1 MLYTKIRDV
10 KDPTGNRKEDAGFD
24 FFVPNDFNNGQPY
37 VLRMNEQVNIPSG
50 IKTKFKNNQYIQMM
64 NKSGVAL
71 KKGLVFGACVIDSGY
86 RGEIHLNM
94 FKVVKGTEDIRVR
107 RKGFLG
113 WLGFKE
119 WATVIN
125 PGDKIIQGIMINIS
139 NESAKYISNKD
150 VQNFDYT
157 EGLYYPVVDEVDWN
171 EYVRSMGGMVI
182 EVEDKHHKIYRG

>member
-10 KDPTGNRKEDAGFD
+10 KDPTGNRKEDAGLD
-24 FFVPNDFNNGQPY
+24 FYVPNDFNNGQPY
-37 VLRMNEQVNIPSG
+37 VLRLGEQVNIPSG
-50 IKTKFKNNQYIQMM
+50 IKTKFNKTQYLQTM

-107 RKGFLG
+107 RRGFLG
-113 WLGFKE
+113 FLGFKE

-125 PGDKIIQGIMINIS
+125 PGDKIIQGIIINIS
-139 NESAKYISNKD
+139 NESAKYISVKD
-150 VQNFDYT
+150 YEKGPKTKRAAGAFGST
-157 EGLYYPVVDEVDWN
+157 G
-171 EYVRSMGGMVI
+171 S
-182 EVEDKHHKIYRG
+182 K

>member
-10 KDPTGNRKEDAGFD
+10 KDPTGNRQEDAGLD
-24 FFVPNDFNNGQPY
+24 FFVPNDFNDGKPY
-37 VLRMNEQVNIPSG
+37 TLRMNEQVNIPSG
-50 IKTKFKNNQYIQMM
+50 IKTKLKNTQYLQMM
-64 NKSGVAL
+64 NKSGVSL

-107 RKGFLG
+107 RRGFLG

-125 PGDKIIQGIMINIS
+125 PGDKIIQGIIISIS
-139 NESAKYISNKD
+139 NESAKGVPNKTYD
-150 VQNFDYT
+150 KGPKT
-157 EGLYYPVVDEVDWN
+157 K
-171 EYVRSMGGMVI
+171 RAAGGFGSTGS
-182 EVEDKHHKIYRG
+182 K

>member
-1 MLYTKIRDV
+1 MLYTKTRDV
-10 KDPTGNRKEDAGFD
+10 KDPAGNRKEDAGLD
-24 FFVPNDFNNGQPY
+24 FFVPNDWNDGKAY
-37 VLRMNEQVNIPSG
+37 ILRMNEQVNIPSG
-50 IKTKFKNNQYIQMM
+50 IKTKFKNNQYLQMM

-107 RKGFLG
+107 RRGILG

-125 PGDKIIQGIMINIS
+125 PGDKIIQGIIINIS

-150 VQNFDYT
+150 YEKGPKT
-157 EGLYYPVVDEVDWN
+157 K
-171 EYVRSMGGMVI
+171 RSSGGFGSTGS
-182 EVEDKHHKIYRG
+182 K

>member
-1 MLYTKIRDV
+1 MLYTKVRNV
-10 KDPTGNRKEDAGFD
+10 KDITGNRQEDAGFD

-37 VLRMNEQVNIPSG
+37 ILRMNEQVNIPSG
-50 IKTKFKNNQYIQMM
+50 IQTKFKNTQYLQMM

-71 KKGLVFGACVIDSGY
+71 KKGLTFGACVIDSGY

-107 RKGFLG
+107 RHGFLG

-125 PGDKIIQGIMINIS
+125 PGDKIIQGIIINIS

-150 VQNFDYT
+150 YAKGPKTKRQAGAFGST
-157 EGLYYPVVDEVDWN
+157 G
-171 EYVRSMGGMVI
+171 S
-182 EVEDKHHKIYRG
+182 K